1 MRSQTVSHSV
11 KDRLEGGRRGKID
24 VSIVI
29 ASLLL
34 TASLG
39 QALPPSGNMRPFRV
53 VDRNGALVG
62 YALTENLVAREING
76 DWVTFYLHTALGIF
90 DSNAIYVYF
99 TTADCSGTRYIP
111 HYSMFAEGTRVGP
124 NLYYPVGQQTFNPQS
139 LRVVNANGAE
149 GQCLAASD
157 LTGVYGVATTVN
169 VDAFGLQLPF
179 KAVQ

>member
-1 MRSQTVSHSV
+1 MRSETLSNGV
-11 KDRLEGGRRGKID
+11 KDSRGHRRRGKVDFFAITT
-24 VSIVI
+24 I
-29 ASLLL
+29 LLL
-34 TASLG
+34 TASLA
-39 QALPPSGNMRPFRV
+39 QALPSVGNTRPFRV
-53 VDRNGALVG
+53 VDRNGTLVG
-62 YALTENLVAREING
+62 YTVTENLVAREING
-76 DWVTFYLHTALGIF
+76 DWVTFYVHTALGIF

-139 LRVVNANGAE
+139 LRVVSANGADGE
-149 GQCLAASD
+149 CLPASD
-157 LTGVYGVATTVN
+157 VTGVYGVATTVN

>member
-1 MRSQTVSHSV
+1 MRSETVSHSV
-11 KDRLEGGRRGKID
+11 KERLEGGRRGNIELP
-24 VSIVI
+24 IVI
-29 ASLLL
+29 ASVLL

-39 QALPPSGNMRPFRV
+39 QALPTSGNMRPFRV
-53 VDRNGALVG
+53 IDRNGALVG

-76 DWVTFYLHTALGIF
+76 DWVSFYVHTALGIF
-90 DSNAIYVYF
+90 DSNAIQVYF

-124 NLYYPVGQQTFNPQS
+124 DLYYPVGPQELNPQS
-139 LRVVNANGAE
+139 LRVAYANGGE
-149 GQCLAASD
+149 GICVPASGVS
-157 LTGVYGVATTVN
+157 GVYGVATTVN